1 MELLFLDELV
11 VKEYYIHPFHL
22 NPFPD
27 VFRNI
32 RLLGQISVQF
42 FPALEIHNKY
52 GTFHLAFFVKQ
63 ASGT

>member
-1 MELLFLDELV
+1 MTKTGTLFLDELV

-32 RLLGQISVQF
+32 RLFCQISVQF
-42 FPALEIHNKY
+42 FPALEIHYK
-52 GTFHLAFFVKQ
+52 H
-63 ASGT
+63 